1 MQKEQYE
8 HEKYEKQ
15 IKDDPKTTYAPCRNC
30 KRELRKKIRRCPYC
44 GILNPTVTL
53 KEIFITM
60 TGVIIFMS
68 IFTYFFNK

>member
-15 IKDDPKTTYAPCRNC
+15 IKDDPNITYGPCRNC

-53 KEIFITM
+53 KEIFVTM
-60 TGVIIFMS
+60 AGVVIFMG